1 MRARARILLASS
13 VLLAGLLGIV
23 FWSAHRAPAGSE
35 QRAQSASNNGE
46 RPSNAE
52 VLAPAP
58 VAPKLPAPSAATGAA
73 SAPTSEAPMSESA
86 LMSELRTFKDS
97 DPEFAIERAREGNQ
111 RFPDSAD
118 APERSSILIHA
129 LANAGKASEARG
141 EAEDMV
147 NRYPDS
153 EWVREVERF
162 TGAHR
167 HRNVHVDANGQL
179 AYD

>member
-1 MRARARILLASS
+1 MTVRPRVLLASS
-13 VLLAGLLGIV
+13 AVIAGLVGFV
-23 FWSAHRAPAGSE
+23 FWSAHRRPASTE
-35 QRAQSASNNGE
+35 QRAAIASQSAE
-46 RPSNAE
+46 PQRPE
-52 VLAPAP
+52 VAA
-58 VAPKLPAPSAATGAA
+58 VASSEPKLPAPLAVSAAA
-73 SAPTSEAPMSESA
+73 SVPTPAAPMSESA
-86 LMSELRTFKDS
+86 LMTELRTFKDS

-129 LANAGKASEARG
+129 LAAAGRSSEARG

-147 NRYPDS
+147 NHYPDS
-153 EWVREVERF
+153 EWVREIERF

-167 HRNVHVDANGQL
+167 HRNVHIAANGQL

>member
-1 MRARARILLASS
+1 MTARARILLASS
-13 VLLAGLLGIV
+13 ALLAGLTGMV
-23 FWSAHRAPAGSE
+23 FWFAHRAPAASE
-35 QRAQSASNNGE
+35 QRAQSAVESDPQPG
-46 RPSNAE
+46 SVE
-52 VLAPAP
+52 VSEAAAA
-58 VAPKLPAPSAATGAA
+58 APKLPAPSAPVAAA
-73 SAPTSEAPMSESA
+73 SAPTPNPTMSESA
-86 LMSELRTFKDS
+86 LMAELRTFKDS
-97 DPEFAIERAREGNQ
+97 DPQFAIERAREGNQ

-129 LANAGKASEARG
+129 LANAGQASEARG

-167 HRNVHVDANGQL
+167 HRSVRVDANGQL